1 MTARL
6 PVLESL
12 ALGYSVD
19 SCVMCCGILVGKHVG
34 RLVHVVLP
42 MLRLMPEAQGANA
55 FLVRLRHL
63 HAFFF
68 QPLNHQTKPQ
78 F

>member
-1 MTARL
+1 
-6 PVLESL
+6 
-12 ALGYSVD
+12 
-19 SCVMCCGILVGKHVG
+19 
-34 RLVHVVLP
+34 
-42 MLRLMPEAQGANA
+42 LRLMPEAQGANA

>member
-1 MTARL
+1 
-6 PVLESL
+6 
-12 ALGYSVD
+12 
-19 SCVMCCGILVGKHVG
+19 
-34 RLVHVVLP
+34 
-42 MLRLMPEAQGANA
+42 LRLMPEAQGANA

-68 QPLNHQTKPQ
+68 FQPLNHQTKPQ